1 MGQQTCG
8 CCQCAVG
15 RVGEAQCWKDNSP
28 HTPSE
33 GWNSSNC
40 PLLFAAESLS
50 QQMFG
55 LEAWM
60 CLRCPW
66 SLITTCPT
74 TENSTYTGKPGV
86 HIREC
91 SWATLPHSGST
102 LSFLPPP
109 QNWPLRQIWAKRC
122 SYQLCEE
129 RRHPHPARHR
139 AVLLHPDRR
148 DAHER
153 WVWACPGEAAAALL
167 CWGAGALQLE
177 EGTEASFCHVPH
189 SQLHPLFSP

>member
-1 MGQQTCG
+1 MLPVCYGE
-8 CCQCAVG
+8 G
-15 RVGEAQCWKDNSP
+15 RGGPRRLLTSY
-28 HTPSE
+28 TPSE

-40 PLLFAAESLS
+40 PLLFAAESSS

-66 SLITTCPT
+66 SLIMTCPT
-74 TENSTYTGKPGV
+74 TENSTYTGKLLPM
-86 HIREC
+86 REC
-91 SWATLPHSGST
+91 SWLTLPWGGSS
-102 LSFLPPP
+102 LSFFPPP

-122 SYQLCEE
+122 SDQLCEE
-129 RRHPHPARHR
+129 WRHPHPAGHR

-153 WVWACPGEAAAALL
+153 WAWACPREAA
-167 CWGAGALQLE
+167 GVLQL